1 MTADNRSDDPTT
13 SRATRAGGDD
23 LVDADRAAGS
33 GRAPNRWLI
42 LVCAILA
49 QLSIGSVYAW
59 SVFAKALQSDEAFG
73 WSKAKAAVPFSVVIG
88 MIFVGSYVGGQIQDR
103 KGPRVVAM
111 TGGVIY
117 SIGVILASFAT
128 NADMF
133 WLLVVGYGILG
144 GFGLGMVYIV
154 PIAMLQK
161 WFPDKPGL
169 ITGIAVAGFGFGAV
183 ITAPVGQALIDNTPS
198 VPTKAFLWLG
208 IGYLIALL
216 IGTSFFQN
224 PPAGYAE
231 RAAARARTR
240 AAAAD
245 TAAETAPAREPVRGR
260 DFTQQEALRT
270 PQWYLL
276 TAILTMSVTV
286 GISLIAVAAGT
297 ATDVAGYS
305 TTAAASLVGVLAL
318 FNGGG
323 RIFWGWLSDIIG
335 KMPAFLGILGIQGV
349 CLLLIPHASNK
360 AFLAVLACLVY
371 LCYGGAF
378 GTMPST
384 AGAFFGVKYV
394 GAIYGLMLV
403 GWSIG
408 GIVGPPLIAS
418 LIGEDQAYTLGFTV
432 MGIVA
437 LVSLVLPLVT
447 RKPRHEPVGA
457 QSPTPA
463 TEA

>member
-1 MTADNRSDDPTT
+1 MSDNARPRT
-13 SRATRAGGDD
+13 GGT
-23 LVDADRAAGS
+23 G
-33 GRAPNRWLI
+33 NRWVI
-42 LVCAILA
+42 LVAAILA

-88 MIFVGSYVGGQIQDR
+88 MIFVGSYVGGLIQDR

-128 NADMF
+128 TADMF
-133 WLLVVGYGILG
+133 WLLVLGYGVLG

-183 ITAPVGQALIDNTPS
+183 ITAPAGQALIDNTPS

-208 IGYLIALL
+208 IGYLVALL
-216 IGTSFFQN
+216 IGTSLFRN
-224 PPAGYAE
+224 PPADYGERVGSAPTPKVAVAE
-231 RAAARARTR
+231 QATP
-240 AAAAD
+240 D
-245 TAAETAPAREPVRGR
+245 G

-323 RIFWGWLSDIIG
+323 RIFWGWLSDLIG

-360 AFLAVLACLVY
+360 AFLAVLASLVY

-384 AGAFFGVKYV
+384 AGRFFGVRNV

-418 LIGEDQAYTLGFTV
+418 LIGDNQAYTLGFTV

-447 RKPRHEPVGA
+447 RKPHHEP
-457 QSPTPA
+457 TPVA
-463 TEA
+463 GEAAPERA

>member
-1 MTADNRSDDPTT
+1 MSDH
-13 SRATRAGGDD
+13 TRVRTGDKPEQT
-23 LVDADRAAGS
+23 GTQ
-33 GRAPNRWLI
+33 GNRWVI

-49 QLSIGSVYAW
+49 QLSIGAVYAW

-73 WSKAKAAVPFSVVIG
+73 WSKAKASVPFSVVIG
-88 MIFVGSYVGGQIQDR
+88 MIFVGSYVGGRIQDR

-111 TGGVIY
+111 VGGVIY
-117 SIGVILASFAT
+117 SLGVILASFAT

-133 WLLVVGYGILG
+133 WLLVLGYGVLG

-183 ITAPVGQALIDNTPS
+183 ITAPAGQALIDQTPS

-208 IGYLIALL
+208 LAYLVALL
-216 IGTSFFQN
+216 IGTSMFRN
-224 PPAGYAE
+224 PPEGYRAGDVAPQDVGN
-231 RAAARARTR
+231 
-240 AAAAD
+240 AD
-245 TAAETAPAREPVRGR
+245 TDDEAPDATG

-276 TAILTMSVTV
+276 TLILTMSVTV

-297 ATDVAGYS
+297 ATDVADYS

-323 RIFWGWLSDIIG
+323 RIFWGWISDIIG

-360 AFLAVLACLVY
+360 AFLAVLAALVY

-384 AGAFFGVKYV
+384 AGRFFGVKNV
-394 GAIYGLMLV
+394 GAIYGLMLI

-408 GIVGPPLIAS
+408 GIVGPPLIAG
-418 LIGEDQAYTLGFTV
+418 LIGDDQHYTLGFTV
-432 MGIVA
+432 IGIVA
-437 LVSLVLPLVT
+437 LVSLILPVIT
-447 RKPRHEPVGA
+447 RKPRHPASAEA
-457 QSPTPA
+457 APA
-463 TEA
+463 TTR